1 MSQDKNIVTKVDA
14 ILDNKQSQS
23 KVDRMLDPRDLLMD
37 YLSTHVKE
45 VQAMDPLIKKIKD
58 DFIGRF
64 EELSDGLKLNLLQM
78 LLKKQSEDHTPLI
91 NMFAKALEVKK
102 EKEKEGEGNGQTESK
117 SGSGISQEDLSHAK
131 ELYSKISKID
141 NILKMVGNGE
151 FSEDEK

>member
-45 VQAMDPLIKKIKD
+45 VQTMDPLIEKIKD
-58 DFIGRF
+58 DFSGRF

-102 EKEKEGEGNGQTESK
+102 EKEKDGDNSSNDNSK